1 MSVNTKET
9 EVTSIGPLVHPA
21 VTGWL
26 LFLCLLLVFVYPAT
40 TFYDVLTRALP
51 SLFSGHRLRFILLL
65 SVYCIVF
72 AALAVLSFTAGMKLW
87 LLRPDA
93 IRFARRWLWT
103 YLIANFAYFG
113 LWIAIAN
120 KPSPLSLA
128 AMGWDQV
135 GPIPSF
141 ALWYFY
147 LEHSKRVRAT
157 YPGQ

>member
-1 MSVNTKET
+1 MASFLVPSPRVRVSGNHFLSRSDARAT
-9 EVTSIGPLVHPA
+9 EPFG
-21 VTGWL
+21 
-26 LFLCLLLVFVYPAT
+26 
-40 TFYDVLTRALP
+40 
-51 SLFSGHRLRFILLL
+51 GHRPRFILLL

-72 AALAVLSFTAGMKLW
+72 SALAVLSFIAGMKLW
-87 LLRPDA
+87 LVRPDA
-93 IRFARRWLWT
+93 IRFVRRWLWT

-113 LWIAIAN
+113 FWIALAN

-128 AMGWDQV
+128 VMGWDHVV

-141 ALWYFY
+141 VLWYFY